1 MTNGEIL
8 AYFFEGYDNG
18 RESQN
23 QIIKDFGHISSRYCP
38 NADFQERYPCG
49 SVHDDPRKS
58 NCENCW
64 AKFLSLDD
72 GLEVSIKM
80 PNGGDSDDKL

>member
-8 AYFFEGYDNG
+8 AYFFEGLCNG
-18 RESQN
+18 HPSQDKLIEN
-23 QIIKDFGHISSRYCP
+23 FRMPFCPNKDFQDR
-38 NADFQERYPCG
+38 FPCG
-49 SVHDDPRKS
+49 SLSDDPDKS
-58 NCENCW
+58 PCGNCW

-80 PNGGDSDDKL
+80 PIGGDSGDKL